1 MKKNKEKEK
10 NTNPYHK
17 EYGVF
22 SNSIHALKSM
32 LSYSHRFIPVIII
45 SVVCAPIMQ
54 YLWSF
59 ISKFVIDMITTGQ
72 SVTALA
78 LLMGGFT
85 VIQITA
91 TMLNLYGNSFFHI
104 YIGARFRQMGL
115 KNRKIMSVD
124 YGYLEDKDFMDC
136 YQKAGNACNSN
147 NEGIEGMMRG
157 IVRLLTLIPIIVV
170 GIAILGTMNI
180 FIVIAILIC
189 SVLQFVVTNKTNAY
203 CKKKVWDPLAPWW
216 RRHNYLSY
224 TTSDFEAAKDIRMFG
239 IADWPYRKVQSAEQR
254 ALCGSEE
261 KFKDM
266 GGVGCHKCCTMGRSA
281 GGGLRMALVQR
292 CNPKYDDR
300 QFHFVPCIVN
310 DIL

>member
-1 MKKNKEKEK
+1 MKKNKKIEK

-32 LSYSHRFIPVIII
+32 LSYSHRFIPIIII
-45 SVVCAPIMQ
+45 SIICAPIMQ

-59 ISKFVIDMITTGQ
+59 ISKFVIDMITSGQ

-78 LLMGGFT
+78 LLMIGFT
-85 VIQITA
+85 VIQISSTV
-91 TMLNLYGNSFFHI
+91 LNLYGNSFYYLF
-104 YIGARFRQMGL
+104 IGARFRQMGL

-157 IVRLLTLIPIIVV
+157 VVSLFTLIPIITI

-180 FIVIAILIC
+180 FIVTCLLC
-189 SVLQFVVTNKTNAY
+189 
-203 CKKKVWDPLAPWW
+203 
-216 RRHNYLSY
+216 
-224 TTSDFEAAKDIRMFG
+224 TSIRC
-239 IADWPYRKVQSAEQR
+239 QQ
-254 ALCGSEE
+254 
-261 KFKDM
+261 
-266 GGVGCHKCCTMGRSA
+266 
-281 GGGLRMALVQR
+281 
-292 CNPKYDDR
+292 
-300 QFHFVPCIVN
+300 
-310 DIL
+310 

>member
-32 LSYSHRFIPVIII
+32 LGYSHKFILVITI
-45 SVVCAPIMQ
+45 SIVCAPIMQ

-59 ISKFVIDMITTGQ
+59 ISKFVIDMITTGH
-72 SVTALA
+72 SATALA

-147 NEGIEGMMRG
+147 NEGI
-157 IVRLLTLIPIIVV
+157 
-170 GIAILGTMNI
+170 
-180 FIVIAILIC
+180 
-189 SVLQFVVTNKTNAY
+189 
-203 CKKKVWDPLAPWW
+203 
-216 RRHNYLSY
+216 
-224 TTSDFEAAKDIRMFG
+224 
-239 IADWPYRKVQSAEQR
+239 
-254 ALCGSEE
+254 
-261 KFKDM
+261 
-266 GGVGCHKCCTMGRSA
+266 
-281 GGGLRMALVQR
+281 
-292 CNPKYDDR
+292 
-300 QFHFVPCIVN
+300 
-310 DIL
+310 

>member
-85 VIQITA
+85 
-91 TMLNLYGNSFFHI
+91 
-104 YIGARFRQMGL
+104 
-115 KNRKIMSVD
+115 D
-124 YGYLEDKDFMDC
+124 YGYYAEPLR
-136 YQKAGNACNSN
+136 Q
-147 NEGIEGMMRG
+147 
-157 IVRLLTLIPIIVV
+157 LILSHLYRCKIQTD
-170 GIAILGTMNI
+170 GT
-180 FIVIAILIC
+180 
-189 SVLQFVVTNKTNAY
+189 
-203 CKKKVWDPLAPWW
+203 
-216 RRHNYLSY
+216 
-224 TTSDFEAAKDIRMFG
+224 
-239 IADWPYRKVQSAEQR
+239 
-254 ALCGSEE
+254 
-261 KFKDM
+261 
-266 GGVGCHKCCTMGRSA
+266 
-281 GGGLRMALVQR
+281 
-292 CNPKYDDR
+292 
-300 QFHFVPCIVN
+300 
-310 DIL
+310 

>member
-10 NTNPYHK
+10 DTNPYHK

-59 ISKFVIDMITTGQ
+59 ISKFVIDMITSGQ

-91 TMLNLYGNSFFHI
+91 TMLNLYGNSFYHN

-147 NEGIEGMMRG
+147 NGYRG
-157 IVRLLTLIPIIVV
+157 NDERHCASSHAYTDNRCRYRYSRYDEYFYRYCYTYLLCN
-170 GIAILGTMNI
+170 AI
-180 FIVIAILIC
+180 F
-189 SVLQFVVTNKTNAY
+189 
-203 CKKKVWDPLAPWW
+203 
-216 RRHNYLSY
+216 
-224 TTSDFEAAKDIRMFG
+224 
-239 IADWPYRKVQSAEQR
+239 
-254 ALCGSEE
+254 
-261 KFKDM
+261 
-266 GGVGCHKCCTMGRSA
+266 CHKQDKRLC
-281 GGGLRMALVQR
+281 
-292 CNPKYDDR
+292 
-300 QFHFVPCIVN
+300 
-310 DIL
+310 